1 MENSVTD
8 LNRGGAPPEC
18 DCPIGPGFVVDARN
32 PFAGDS
38 VKVYAVSKTGL
49 EEPVTVVVQ
58 AGDHAD
64 TLELKLESGAFPNRG
79 GDQIYASSWP
89 PDAGTKRRPE
99 PIPHFVRLAPG
110 VTAGGLHAGE
120 TSFTPFVE
128 CNNLLG
134 RKVVVFTNHKPAH
147 WDWWGHSP
155 SDAGGEIATRRKAL
169 YFTSTLPGRSLKVTW
184 KGIFSSATP
193 ESAEPLDTAAALEPL
208 PNLALEQQSEEA
220 GQSTANGGA
229 EAGRA
234 WAYAIV
240 QKEGFSR
247 RLLSEWETD
256 SSLTLNLTASARPR
270 HPDDPEKE
278 IALQDLDPVRGTAR
292 AETYHLRFLVE
303 SRDSDGNVAYHAIT
317 LPLQFQV
324 DSPWRHY
331 FQDGIVFILFLIPL
345 VFVLVLG
352 TKRLIKIIDTGGE
365 AATKRV
371 GKRVSLIPRTEG
383 DSSGGE
389 SSPSPDPQKGKPSSA
404 SSESGSTKTDD
415 RGQRAARESGRTK
428 RKWGRS

>member
-1 MENSVTD
+1 M
-8 LNRGGAPPEC
+8 
-18 DCPIGPGFVVDARN
+18 
-32 PFAGDS
+32 
-38 VKVYAVSKTGL
+38 
-49 EEPVTVVVQ
+49 
-58 AGDHAD
+58 
-64 TLELKLESGAFPNRG
+64 
-79 GDQIYASSWP
+79 
-89 PDAGTKRRPE
+89 
-99 PIPHFVRLAPG
+99 
-110 VTAGGLHAGE
+110 
-120 TSFTPFVE
+120 
-128 CNNLLG
+128 
-134 RKVVVFTNHKPAH
+134 
-147 WDWWGHSP
+147 
-155 SDAGGEIATRRKAL
+155 
-169 YFTSTLPGRSLKVTW
+169 TW